1 MIVVLIMI
9 VRERK
14 VLRTKKDWN
23 LNFCLK
29 IATVHAI
36 DININREHRS
46 GHSYLHPSLIFA
58 GMASSLPSKGLNT
71 GKLWALALPANI
83 RLGRK
88 YLWELNI
95 FIFQHGCLICTI

>member
-14 VLRTKKDWN
+14 VVGTKKDQN
-23 LNFCLK
+23 LIFCLK

-36 DININREHRS
+36 DINMKREHRS
-46 GHSYLHPSLIFA
+46 GHSYLHPSLIFT
-58 GMASSLPSKGLNT
+58 GKASNLPSKGLNT

-88 YLWELNI
+88 
-95 FIFQHGCLICTI
+95 